1 MHKFLLLGLLPAILS
16 AQTEW
21 KNISI
26 TPARPKPGET
36 IRLEYNW
43 LAGPLKNA
51 DKLEIALLEYHD
63 KTAEFREIDLRSEN
77 GRLAGSCTTSP
88 GALAAAILI
97 KSGERYDNNSRQ
109 GYFIPMCDAAGKPL
123 PEALAAEAALLSE
136 WSRQL
141 DVDNQP
147 ARGLEWLN
155 TAFSGRPDL
164 KKKYATTLT
173 NTIMRAK
180 RGDEGK
186 KEAMVVL
193 EEMENDPGLSES
205 DLNWLINTYNRLK
218 ENGKVAAAKDKLRA
232 KFPEAAARQ
241 DKLRAISNEVD
252 LAKRE
257 GMIDAYKKEYPPAN
271 EEEFNTID
279 QQYAQ
284 VLARYGNQKNW
295 QFFTPLAAKVSPA
308 QRARVY
314 NDIAWDLAEK
324 NTDLDRAL
332 SLAAEATA
340 WARTEIMAPSVAKPA
355 NITRREWDERRD
367 FTFAMYADTYAFLLD
382 KSGDPLKAAEYQA
395 EAVKINDFGN
405 AEFNERFTDY
415 LEKAGSPDLRYQLEG
430 FILKG
435 AATEKMKE
443 QFKKYY
449 MAEDKSATGHAA
461 YLAGLE
467 RIAYSNRKSELLK
480 NMLEDPA
487 PAFSLKNLK
496 GEQVSLEALRGKV
509 VVVDFWAT
517 WCGPCKSSFPGMQQ
531 AVDKYQSDPNVAF
544 VFVDTWENGNEKEK
558 NAEDFIKSK
567 GYTFNVLM
575 DNDNRVVSSF
585 GVSGIPTKFIVDKS
599 GKIRFKSVGYAGS
612 TDALVEEL
620 SMMIDVAKGAP

>member
-1 MHKFLLLGLLPAILS
+1 
-16 AQTEW
+16 
-21 KNISI
+21 
-26 TPARPKPGET
+26 
-36 IRLEYNW
+36 
-43 LAGPLKNA
+43 
-51 DKLEIALLEYHD
+51 
-63 KTAEFREIDLRSEN
+63 
-77 GRLAGSCTTSP
+77 
-88 GALAAAILI
+88 
-97 KSGERYDNNSRQ
+97 
-109 GYFIPMCDAAGKPL
+109 
-123 PEALAAEAALLSE
+123 
-136 WSRQL
+136 
-141 DVDNQP
+141 
-147 ARGLEWLN
+147 
-155 TAFSGRPDL
+155 
-164 KKKYATTLT
+164 
-173 NTIMRAK
+173 MRAK